1 MSSEWSLPNHAVGNQ
16 WTISALMEAA
26 EEFVHQGSKKAVH
39 SIIEPPHYPDIE
51 PKFYIIPILH
61 VQMGMVNKAFFIFT
75 DWVDDYVENIL
86 QPELDA
92 QHNVFVQQQL
102 CKSQMEEKD

>member
-1 MSSEWSLPNHAVGNQ
+1 
-16 WTISALMEAA
+16 MEAA
-26 EEFVHQGSKKAVH
+26 EEFVHQGSNKAVH
-39 SIIEPPHYPDIE
+39 GIIKPPHYPDIE